1 MNENH
6 NGQPHLYTDRRM
18 NVISEYGFIS
28 EKRRGIIPEILV
40 ITTFPPVQCGIAS
53 YSHDLV
59 GFLNKKF
66 NQSFSVEVCA
76 IEQTEQE
83 HDYTDRVKSLLHI
96 NRPNAL
102 TVLAESINDN
112 DNIQLVV
119 IQHEFGL
126 FMGHEA
132 ELELFLS
139 KLEKPS
145 LIVFHTVLAQ
155 PNEELHKHIQKI
167 LDVVDSV
174 IVMTNSSLEII
185 ENNYFVSADKVHVI
199 PHGTHLIRHMNKEV
213 IKEKY
218 HLKENIVLSNF
229 GLLSSGKSIETT
241 LHALPQLIQVHPNII
256 FLIIGK
262 THPTVIEQQA
272 ETYREGLYDIV
283 QSLGIEKNVRF
294 IDRFLPLRELLE
306 YLQLTDIYM
315 FTSNNPNQ
323 SVSGTFSYALSC
335 GCPVIST
342 PIPHAMEVLSN
353 GAGVIVPFNDSLK
366 LAQEALLLL
375 EDQASMADM
384 VSLQREANAVT
395 AWENSAI
402 AHALIF
408 EQMMQTNKPLIFNV
422 QDISLGHLKRMTT
435 SRGMLQFSVYDEPDF
450 LSGYTLDDN
459 ARALLVA
466 VEHYSLTREEDDIGL
481 IDIYLGF
488 IESCYTSSGMILNYI
503 NYSGEYTDQ
512 NYRENLE
519 DARGRAIWALGKTVL
534 HYKELPIDIIRKAD
548 YLMKRFA
555 DTILKISSPRAM
567 SFTIKG
573 LCFYIDYRREE
584 EYLTII
590 QIFSDRLVKLYLDE
604 SDEGWKWFEGYLTY
618 ANSVLPEALLRAS
631 EATGIQLYRKVAHS
645 TFSFLLSII
654 YKKNKLNVVSNV
666 NWLKREELNTQ
677 RLEGAE
683 QSVDVAY
690 TILALEYFH
699 QQFPDEQYDIVM
711 SRAFDW
717 YNGANH
723 LSQIIYNPCTGGCY
737 DGLEP
742 GNVNLNQ
749 GAESTLCY
757 LLSRFAVERVTRRRK
772 RLQRQTAYTKVR
784 KSEYAQMESR
794 KDVSNS

>member
-126 FMGHEA
+126 FMGHES

-375 EDQASMADM
+375 EDQATMADM

-784 KSEYAQMESR
+784 KSEYVQMESR